1 MNFKLN
7 NNLFIFL
14 LPMILNGQIEN
25 QVRDN
30 NPGLFKNQRLYHSAP
45 KPLFKSRAHN
55 LDFVTDIPEDS
66 VLSATLFFKT
76 NTMEFYQEFQ
86 LIKDRGIYRFIY
98 DPKKHPGTHLQYYF
112 IIETESEVHGA
123 PINDRGE
130 LSPVDKLLIDP
141 VEYFKQRARLNK

>member
-1 MNFKLN
+1 MNSKLN

-14 LPMILNGQIEN
+14 IPMILNGQIEN
-25 QVRDN
+25 QVRDD

-98 DPKKHPGTHLQYYF
+98 DPKKHPGTRLQYYF
-112 IIETESEVHGA
+112 IIVTENEAHGT
-123 PINDRGE
+123 PVNDKGE
-130 LSPVDKLLIDP
+130 LAPVDKLLIDP

>member
-1 MNFKLN
+1 MNFNLN
-7 NNLFIFL
+7 NKLFIFL

-25 QVRDN
+25 QVRDD

-55 LDFVTDIPEDS
+55 LDFVTDIPRDS

-76 NTMEFYQEFQ
+76 NTIEFYQEFP
-86 LIKDRGIYRFIY
+86 LIKNRGIYRFIY
-98 DPKKHPGTHLQYYF
+98 DPKKHPGTRLQYYF
-112 IIETESEVHGA
+112 IIVTESEVHGT
-123 PINDRGE
+123 PVNDEGE

>member
-66 VLSATLFFKT
+66 VLRATLFFKT

-86 LIKDRGIYRFIY
+86 LIKDRGIYRFTY
-98 DPKKHPGTHLQYYF
+98 DPKKHPGTRLQYYF
-112 IIETESEVHGA
+112 IIITENEAHGT
-123 PINDRGE
+123 PVNDKGE
-130 LSPVDKLLIDP
+130 LAPVDKLLIDP
-141 VEYFKQRARLNK
+141 VEYFKQRARLNN

>member
-7 NNLFIFL
+7 NKLFIFL

-25 QVRDN
+25 QVRDD

-45 KPLFKSRAHN
+45 KPLFKSRSHN
-55 LDFVTDIPEDS
+55 LDFVTDIPTDS

-76 NTMEFYQEFQ
+76 NTIEFYQEFP
-86 LIKDRGIYRFIY
+86 LIKNRGIYRFIY
-98 DPKKHPGTHLQYYF
+98 DPKKHPGTRLQYYF
-112 IIETESEVHGA
+112 IIVTESEVHGT
-123 PINDRGE
+123 PVNDKGE

>member
-7 NNLFIFL
+7 NKLFIFL

-30 NPGLFKNQRLYHSAP
+30 NPGLFKNQRLYHITP

-55 LDFVTDIPEDS
+55 LDFVTDIPRDS

-112 IIETESEVHGA
+112 IIVTESEVHGT
-123 PINDRGE
+123 PVNDKGE

>member
-7 NNLFIFL
+7 KKLFIFL

-25 QVRDN
+25 QVRDD
-30 NPGLFKNQRLYHSAP
+30 NPGLFKNQRLYHSTP

-55 LDFVTDIPEDS
+55 LDFVTDIPRDS

-112 IIETESEVHGA
+112 IIVTESEVHGT
-123 PINDRGE
+123 PVNDKGE
-130 LSPVDKLLIDP
+130 LAPVDKLLIDP
-141 VEYFKQRARLNK
+141 VEYFKQQARLNK